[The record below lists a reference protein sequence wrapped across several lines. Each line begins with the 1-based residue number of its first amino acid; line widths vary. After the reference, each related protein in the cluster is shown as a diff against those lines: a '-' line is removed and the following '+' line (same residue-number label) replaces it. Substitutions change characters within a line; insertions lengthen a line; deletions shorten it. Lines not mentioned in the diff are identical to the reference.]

1 MTSEAVE
8 LFDLME
14 HHLNDWLAR
23 AVEPP
28 IVPPPEWTD
37 PAAIKTFEERLLRLQ
52 GYLDRAEREAE
63 QAFAMLESEIHT
75 TRSWLE
81 AFGNARNQLNE
92 CLATKAA

>member
-14 HHLNDWLAR
+14 ARLNDWLAR

-28 IVPPPEWTD
+28 IAPPPEWTD
-37 PAAIKTFEERLLRLQ
+37 PAAIKTFEERLQRLQ
-52 GYLDRAEREAE
+52 SYLDRAEREAE
-63 QAFAMLESEIHT
+63 QAFALLENEIHT

-81 AFGNARNQLNE
+81 AFGNARNQLSE
-92 CLATKAA
+92 CTAPKAA